1 MSLFGHR
8 CEALGRRMETM
19 ALPIGTPTPAELRAN
34 LDARTAQMV
43 EHVKQFVNIESPSN
57 EPEMLQRSA
66 EFLAQVMTDVL
77 GKAPQIIASDKGPHV
92 HWKGS
97 EDTKVLIIGHHDTVF
112 PKGTVAKRGFSID
125 GDIARGPGIFDMKAG
140 IIQAIYGLSEIREA
154 CGAEILITSD
164 EEIGSYASREL
175 IEARARATG
184 NVLVF
189 EPSGNGDA
197 LKIARKGVG
206 TFVVDI
212 AGRASHAGLD
222 PEKGINALIELAAQ
236 VQAIAAIAQPEIGTT
251 VTPTIATAGTTEN
264 VVPAAAQI
272 TVDVR
277 VNVVSEKARVETALG
292 ALQPTVAGATISVS
306 GSINRPPMH
315 ESAAAALYAVAQ
327 SVAVGIGISDLHGIA
342 VGGGSDGNFTAAIGI
357 PTLDGLGACGGGAHA
372 ESEYIKI
379 KTMGERAALAAA
391 ITRALVNN

>member
-1 MSLFGHR
+1 MSLPNGS
-8 CEALGRRMETM
+8 
-19 ALPIGTPTPAELRAN
+19 PTPSELREN
-34 LDARTAQMV
+34 LDARTAQML
-43 EHVKQFVNIESPSN
+43 EHVKQFVNTESPSN
-57 EPEMLQRSA
+57 EPELLQTSA
-66 EFLAQVMTDVL
+66 EFLAKVMTEVL
-77 GKAPQIIASDKGPHV
+77 GKAPEIIASEKGPHV

-97 EDTKVLIIGHHDTVF
+97 DDTKVLIVGHHDTVF
-112 PKGTVAKRGFSID
+112 QKGTVAKRGFSVD

-154 CGAEILITSD
+154 YHAEILITSD
-164 EEIGSYASREL
+164 EEIGSYASRAL
-175 IEARARATG
+175 IEERAKATG

-206 TFVVDI
+206 TFRVDI
-212 AGRASHAGLD
+212 AGRASHAGLE

-236 VQAIAAIAQPEIGTT
+236 VQTIAAIAKPEIGTT

-277 VNVVSEKARVETALG
+277 VNVLSEKARVESAFS
-292 ALQPTVAGATISVS
+292 ALQPTVSGATISVS

-315 ESAAAALYAVAQ
+315 ESASTTLYAVAQ
-327 SVAVGIGISDLHGIA
+327 SVAQGIGISNLQGIA
-342 VGGGSDGNFTAAIGI
+342 VGGGSDGNFTAAIGV

-372 ESEYIKI
+372 ESEHIKVS
-379 KTMGERAALAAA
+379 KMGERAALAAA
-391 ITRALVNN
+391 ITRALVNG

>member
-1 MSLFGHR
+1 MSLP
-8 CEALGRRMETM
+8 T
-19 ALPIGTPTPAELRAN
+19 GTPTPSELRAN
-34 LDARTAQMV
+34 LDARTAQML

-57 EPEMLQRSA
+57 EPEHLQRSA
-66 EFLAQVMTDVL
+66 DFLAKVMTEVL
-77 GKAPQIIASDKGPHV
+77 GKAPEIIASDKGPHV

-97 EDTKVLIIGHHDTVF
+97 DDTKVLLVGHHDTVF
-112 PKGTVAKRGFSID
+112 PKGTVAMRGFSVE

-140 IIQAIYGLSEIREA
+140 IIQLIYGLSEIRET
-154 CGAEILITSD
+154 CHAEILITSD
-164 EEIGSYASREL
+164 EEIGSYASRAL
-175 IEARARATG
+175 IEERAKATG

-206 TFVVDI
+206 TFRVDI
-212 AGRASHAGLD
+212 AGRASHAGLE

-236 VQAIAAIAQPEIGTT
+236 VQKIVAIAQPEIGTT

-277 VNVVSEKARVETALG
+277 VNVVSEKARVESAFD
-292 ALQPTVAGATISVS
+292 ALQPTMAGATISVS
-306 GSINRPPMH
+306 GLINRPPMH
-315 ESAAAALYAVAQ
+315 ESSSTTLYAVAQ
-327 SVAVGIGISDLHGIA
+327 SVAQGIGITDLQGIA
-342 VGGGSDGNFTAAIGI
+342 VGGGSDGNFTAAIGV

-372 ESEYIKI
+372 DTEYIKVS
-379 KTMGERAALAAA
+379 KMGERAALAAA
-391 ITRALVNN
+391 ITRALVVAS

>member
-1 MSLFGHR
+1 VSLFGHR

-66 EFLAQVMTDVL
+66 EFLAQVMTEVL

-97 EDTKVLIIGHHDTVF
+97 DDTKVLIVGHHDTVF

-175 IEARARATG
+175 IEARAKATG

>member
-1 MSLFGHR
+1 MSLPNGS
-8 CEALGRRMETM
+8 
-19 ALPIGTPTPAELRAN
+19 PTPSELREN
-34 LDARTAQMV
+34 LDARTAQML
-43 EHVKQFVNIESPSN
+43 EHVKQFVNTESPSN
-57 EPEMLQRSA
+57 EPELLQTSA
-66 EFLAQVMTDVL
+66 EFLAKVMTEVL
-77 GKAPQIIASDKGPHV
+77 GKAPEIIASEKGPHV

-97 EDTKVLIIGHHDTVF
+97 DDTKVLIVGHHDTVF
-112 PKGTVAKRGFSID
+112 QKGTVAKRGFSVD

-154 CGAEILITSD
+154 YHAEILITSD
-164 EEIGSYASREL
+164 EEIGSYASRAL
-175 IEARARATG
+175 IEERAKATG

-206 TFVVDI
+206 TFRVDI
-212 AGRASHAGLD
+212 AGRASHAGLE

-236 VQAIAAIAQPEIGTT
+236 VQTIAAIAKPEIGTT
-251 VTPTIATAGTTEN
+251 VTPTIASAGTTEN

-277 VNVVSEKARVETALG
+277 VNVVSEKARVESAFS
-292 ALQPTVAGATISVS
+292 ALQPTVSGATISVS

-315 ESAAAALYAVAQ
+315 ESASTTLYAVAQ
-327 SVAVGIGISDLHGIA
+327 SVAQGIGITNLQGIA
-342 VGGGSDGNFTAAIGI
+342 VGGGSDGNFTAAIGV

-372 ESEYIKI
+372 ESEHIKVS
-379 KTMGERAALAAA
+379 KMGERAALAAA
-391 ITRALVNN
+391 ITRALVNG

>member
-1 MSLFGHR
+1 MSLPNGS
-8 CEALGRRMETM
+8 
-19 ALPIGTPTPAELRAN
+19 PTPSELRAN
-34 LDARTAQMV
+34 LDARTAQML
-43 EHVKQFVNIESPSN
+43 EHVKQFVNTESPSN
-57 EPEMLQRSA
+57 EPELLQTSA
-66 EFLAQVMTDVL
+66 EFLAKVMTEVL
-77 GKAPQIIASDKGPHV
+77 GKAPEIIASDKGPHV

-97 EDTKVLIIGHHDTVF
+97 DDTKVLIVGHHDTVF
-112 PKGTVAKRGFSID
+112 QKGTVAKRGFSVD

-154 CGAEILITSD
+154 YHAEILITSD
-164 EEIGSYASREL
+164 EEIGSYASRAL
-175 IEARARATG
+175 IEERAKATG

-206 TFVVDI
+206 TFRIDI
-212 AGRASHAGLD
+212 AGRASHAGIE

-236 VQAIAAIAQPEIGTT
+236 VQTIAAIAKPEIGTT
-251 VTPTIATAGTTEN
+251 VTPTIASAGTTEN

-277 VNVVSEKARVETALG
+277 VNVVSEKARVESAFS
-292 ALQPTVAGATISVS
+292 ALQPTVSGATISVS

-315 ESAAAALYAVAQ
+315 ESASTTLYAVAQ
-327 SVAVGIGISDLHGIA
+327 SVAQGIGITNLQGIA
-342 VGGGSDGNFTAAIGI
+342 VGGGSDGNFTAAIGV

-372 ESEYIKI
+372 ETEYIKVS
-379 KTMGERAALAAA
+379 KMGERAALAAA
-391 ITRALVNN
+391 ITRALVNGQLAS

>member
-1 MSLFGHR
+1 MSLPNGS
-8 CEALGRRMETM
+8 
-19 ALPIGTPTPAELRAN
+19 PTPSELREN
-34 LDARTAQMV
+34 LDARTAQML
-43 EHVKQFVNIESPSN
+43 EHVKQFVNTESPSN
-57 EPEMLQRSA
+57 EPELLQTSA
-66 EFLAQVMTDVL
+66 EFLAKVMTEVL
-77 GKAPQIIASDKGPHV
+77 GKAPEIIASEKGPHV

-97 EDTKVLIIGHHDTVF
+97 DDTKVLIVGHHDTVF
-112 PKGTVAKRGFSID
+112 QKGTVAKRGFSVD

-154 CGAEILITSD
+154 YHAEILITSD
-164 EEIGSYASREL
+164 EEIGSYASRAL
-175 IEARARATG
+175 IEERAKATG

-206 TFVVDI
+206 TFRVDI
-212 AGRASHAGLD
+212 AGRASHAGLE

-236 VQAIAAIAQPEIGTT
+236 VQTIAAIAKPEIGTT
-251 VTPTIATAGTTEN
+251 VTPTIASAGTTEN

-277 VNVVSEKARVETALG
+277 VNVVSEKARVESAFS
-292 ALQPTVAGATISVS
+292 ALQPTVSGATISVS

-315 ESAAAALYAVAQ
+315 ESASTTLYAVAQ
-327 SVAVGIGISDLHGIA
+327 SVAQGIGISNLQGIA
-342 VGGGSDGNFTAAIGI
+342 VGGGSDGNFTAAIGV

-372 ESEYIKI
+372 ETEYIKVS
-379 KTMGERAALAAA
+379 KMGERAALAAA
-391 ITRALVNN
+391 ITRALVNG

>member
-1 MSLFGHR
+1 MSLPNG
-8 CEALGRRMETM
+8 M
-19 ALPIGTPTPAELRAN
+19 PTPEELRAN
-34 LDARTAQMV
+34 LDARTAQML

-57 EPEMLQRSA
+57 EPEHLQRSA
-66 EFLAQVMTDVL
+66 EFLAKVMTEVL
-77 GKAPQIIASDKGPHV
+77 GKAPEIIASNKGPHV

-97 EDTKVLIIGHHDTVF
+97 DDTKVLLVGHHDTVF
-112 PKGTVAKRGFSID
+112 PKGTVSKRGFSID

-140 IIQAIYGLSEIREA
+140 IIQLIYGLSEIREA
-154 CGAEILITSD
+154 SHAEILITSD
-164 EEIGSYASREL
+164 EEIGSYASRAL
-175 IEARARATG
+175 IEERAKATG

-206 TFVVDI
+206 TFRVDI
-212 AGRASHAGLD
+212 AGRASHAGLE

-236 VQAIAAIAQPEIGTT
+236 VQKIVAIAQPEIGTT

-277 VNVVSEKARVETALG
+277 VNVVSEKARVESEFG

-306 GSINRPPMH
+306 GLINRPPMH
-315 ESAAAALYAVAQ
+315 ESSSTMLYAVAQ
-327 SVAVGIGISDLHGIA
+327 SVAQGIGITDLQGIA
-342 VGGGSDGNFTAAIGI
+342 VGGGSDGNFTAAIGV

-372 ESEYIKI
+372 DSEYIKVS
-379 KTMGERAALAAA
+379 KLGERAALAAA
-391 ITRALVNN
+391 ITRALVTG

>member
-1 MSLFGHR
+1 MSLP
-8 CEALGRRMETM
+8 T
-19 ALPIGTPTPAELRAN
+19 GTPTPSELRAN
-34 LDARTAQMV
+34 LDARTAQML

-57 EPEMLQRSA
+57 EPEHLQRSA
-66 EFLAQVMTDVL
+66 DFLAKVMTEVL
-77 GKAPQIIASDKGPHV
+77 GKAPEIIASDKGPHV

-97 EDTKVLIIGHHDTVF
+97 DDTRVLLVGHHDTVF
-112 PKGTVAKRGFSID
+112 PKGTVAMRGFSVD

-140 IIQAIYGLSEIREA
+140 IIQLIYGLSEIRET
-154 CGAEILITSD
+154 CHAEILITSD
-164 EEIGSYASREL
+164 EEIGSYASRAL
-175 IEARARATG
+175 IEERAKATG

-206 TFVVDI
+206 TFRVDI
-212 AGRASHAGLD
+212 AGRASHAGLE

-236 VQAIAAIAQPEIGTT
+236 VQKIVAIAQPEIGTT

-277 VNVVSEKARVETALG
+277 VNVVSEKARVESAFG

-306 GSINRPPMH
+306 GLINRPPMH
-315 ESAAAALYAVAQ
+315 ESSSTMLYAVAQ
-327 SVAVGIGISDLHGIA
+327 SVAQGIGITDLQGIA
-342 VGGGSDGNFTAAIGI
+342 VGGGSDGNFTAAIGV

-372 ESEYIKI
+372 DTEYIKVS
-379 KTMGERAALAAA
+379 KMGERAALAAA
-391 ITRALVNN
+391 ITRALIVAS

>member
-66 EFLAQVMTDVL
+66 EFLAKVMTELL

-97 EDTKVLIIGHHDTVF
+97 DDTKVLIVGHHDTVF
-112 PKGTVAKRGFSID
+112 PKGTVAKRSFSID

-154 CGAEILITSD
+154 SGAEILITSD

-175 IEARARATG
+175 IEARAKATG

-212 AGRASHAGLD
+212 AGRASHAGLE
-222 PEKGINALIELAAQ
+222 PEKGVNALIELAAQ

-315 ESAAAALYAVAQ
+315 ESAATELYAVAQ
-327 SVAVGIGISDLHGIA
+327 SVANGIGITDLQGIA
-342 VGGGSDGNFTAAIGI
+342 VGGGSDGNFTAAIGV

-372 ESEYIKI
+372 DSEYIKI

-391 ITRALVNN
+391 ITRALVNS

>member
-1 MSLFGHR
+1 MSLPNGVPSP
-8 CEALGRRMETM
+8 E
-19 ALPIGTPTPAELRAN
+19 ELRAN
-34 LDARTAQMV
+34 LDARTAQML
-43 EHVKQFVNIESPSN
+43 EHVKQFVNTESPSN
-57 EPEMLQRSA
+57 EPELLQTSA
-66 EFLAQVMTDVL
+66 EFLAKVMTEVL
-77 GKAPQIIASDKGPHV
+77 GKAPEIIPSDKGPHV

-97 EDTKVLIIGHHDTVF
+97 DDTKVLIVGHHDTVF
-112 PKGTVAKRGFSID
+112 QKGTVAKRGFSID

-154 CGAEILITSD
+154 YHAEILITAD
-164 EEIGSYASREL
+164 EEIGSYASRAL
-175 IEARARATG
+175 IEERAKATG

-206 TFVVDI
+206 TFRVDI
-212 AGRASHAGLD
+212 AGRASHAGLE

-236 VQAIAAIAQPEIGTT
+236 VQTIAAIGQPEIGTT

-277 VNVVSEKARVETALG
+277 VNVLSEKARVESAFS
-292 ALQPTVAGATISVS
+292 ALQPTVSGATISVS

-315 ESAAAALYAVAQ
+315 ESSSTTLYAVAQ
-327 SVAVGIGISDLHGIA
+327 SVAQGIGITDLQGIA
-342 VGGGSDGNFTAAIGI
+342 VGGGSDGNFTAAIGV

-372 ESEYIKI
+372 DSEHIKVS
-379 KTMGERAALAAA
+379 KMGERAALAAA
-391 ITRALVNN
+391 ITRALVTG

>member
-1 MSLFGHR
+1 MSLPNGS
-8 CEALGRRMETM
+8 
-19 ALPIGTPTPAELRAN
+19 PTPSELREN
-34 LDARTAQMV
+34 LDARTAQML
-43 EHVKQFVNIESPSN
+43 EHVKQFVNTESPSN
-57 EPEMLQRSA
+57 EPELLQTSA
-66 EFLAQVMTDVL
+66 EFLAKVMTEVL
-77 GKAPQIIASDKGPHV
+77 GKAPEIIASDKGPHV

-97 EDTKVLIIGHHDTVF
+97 DDTKVLIVGHHDTVF
-112 PKGTVAKRGFSID
+112 QKGTVAKRGFSVD

-154 CGAEILITSD
+154 YHAEILITSD
-164 EEIGSYASREL
+164 EEIGSYASRAL
-175 IEARARATG
+175 IEERAKATG

-206 TFVVDI
+206 TFRVDI
-212 AGRASHAGLD
+212 AGRASHAGLE

-236 VQAIAAIAQPEIGTT
+236 VQTIAAIAKPEIGTT
-251 VTPTIATAGTTEN
+251 VTPTIASAGTTEN

-277 VNVVSEKARVETALG
+277 VNVVSEKARVESAFS
-292 ALQPTVAGATISVS
+292 ALQPTVSGATISVS

-315 ESAAAALYAVAQ
+315 ESASTTLYAVAQ
-327 SVAVGIGISDLHGIA
+327 SVAQGIGITNLQGIA
-342 VGGGSDGNFTAAIGI
+342 VGGGSDGNFTAAIGV

-372 ESEYIKI
+372 ETEYIKVS
-379 KTMGERAALAAA
+379 KMGERAALAAA
-391 ITRALVNN
+391 ITRALVKGQLAS

>member
-1 MSLFGHR
+1 MSL
-8 CEALGRRMETM
+8 
-19 ALPIGTPTPAELRAN
+19 PNKTPTPAQLRAN
-34 LDARTAQMV
+34 LDSRTAQML

-57 EPEMLQRSA
+57 EPELLQISA
-66 EFLAQVMTDVL
+66 EFLAKVMTEVL
-77 GKAPQIIASDKGPHV
+77 GKAPEIIASDKGPHV

-97 EDTKVLIIGHHDTVF
+97 NETKVLIVGHHDTVF
-112 PKGTVAKRGFSID
+112 QKGTVAKRGFSID

-154 CGAEILITSD
+154 YHAEILITAD
-164 EEIGSYASREL
+164 EEIGSYASRAL
-175 IEARARATG
+175 IEERAKATG

-206 TFVVDI
+206 TFRVDI
-212 AGRASHAGLD
+212 AGRASHAGLE
-222 PEKGINALIELAAQ
+222 PEKGINALVELAAQ
-236 VQAIAAIAQPEIGTT
+236 VQKIVAIAMPEIGTT
-251 VTPTIATAGTTEN
+251 VTPTIASAGTTEN

-277 VNVVSEKARVETALG
+277 VNVLSEKARVESALD
-292 ALQPTVAGATISVS
+292 ALQPTLSGATISVT

-315 ESAAAALYAVAQ
+315 ESASTKLYAVAQ
-327 SVAVGIGISDLHGIA
+327 SVAQDIGITDLQGIA
-342 VGGGSDGNFTAAIGI
+342 VGGGSDGNFTAAIGV

-372 ESEYIKI
+372 DSEYIKVS
-379 KTMGERAALAAA
+379 KMGERAALAAA
-391 ITRALVNN
+391 ITRALVAS

>member
-1 MSLFGHR
+1 MSLPNGS
-8 CEALGRRMETM
+8 
-19 ALPIGTPTPAELRAN
+19 PTPSELREN
-34 LDARTAQMV
+34 LDARTAQML
-43 EHVKQFVNIESPSN
+43 EHVKQFVNTESPSN
-57 EPEMLQRSA
+57 EPELLQTSA
-66 EFLAQVMTDVL
+66 EFLAKVMTEVL
-77 GKAPQIIASDKGPHV
+77 GKAPEIIASDKGPHL

-97 EDTKVLIIGHHDTVF
+97 DDTKVLIVGHHDTVF
-112 PKGTVAKRGFSID
+112 QKGTVAKRGFSVD

-154 CGAEILITSD
+154 YHAEILITSD
-164 EEIGSYASREL
+164 EEIGSYASRAL
-175 IEARARATG
+175 IEERAKATG

-206 TFVVDI
+206 TFRVDI
-212 AGRASHAGLD
+212 AGRASHAGLE

-236 VQAIAAIAQPEIGTT
+236 VQTIAAIGQPEIGTT

-277 VNVVSEKARVETALG
+277 VNVLSEKARVESAFS
-292 ALQPTVAGATISVS
+292 ALQPTVSGATISVS

-315 ESAAAALYAVAQ
+315 ESASTTLYAVAQ
-327 SVAVGIGISDLHGIA
+327 SVAQGIGISNLQGIA
-342 VGGGSDGNFTAAIGI
+342 VGGGSDGNFTAAIGV

-372 ESEYIKI
+372 ESEHIKVS
-379 KTMGERAALAAA
+379 KMGERAALAAA
-391 ITRALVNN
+391 ITRALVNS

>member
-1 MSLFGHR
+1 MSLPNGS
-8 CEALGRRMETM
+8 
-19 ALPIGTPTPAELRAN
+19 PTPSELRAN
-34 LDARTAQMV
+34 LDARTTQML
-43 EHVKQFVNIESPSN
+43 EHVKQFVNTESPSN
-57 EPEMLQRSA
+57 EPELLQTSA
-66 EFLAQVMTDVL
+66 EFLAKVMTEVL
-77 GKAPQIIASDKGPHV
+77 GKAPEIIASDKGPHV

-97 EDTKVLIIGHHDTVF
+97 DDTKVLIVGHHDTVF
-112 PKGTVAKRGFSID
+112 QEGTVAKRGFSVD

-154 CGAEILITSD
+154 FHAEILITSD
-164 EEIGSYASREL
+164 EEIGSYASRAL
-175 IEARARATG
+175 IEERAKATG

-206 TFVVDI
+206 TFRVDI
-212 AGRASHAGLD
+212 AGRASHAGLE

-236 VQAIAAIAQPEIGTT
+236 VQTIAAIAKPEIGTT
-251 VTPTIATAGTTEN
+251 VTPTIASAGTTEN

-277 VNVVSEKARVETALG
+277 VNVVSEKARVESAFS
-292 ALQPTVAGATISVS
+292 ALQPTVSGATISVS

-315 ESAAAALYAVAQ
+315 ESASTTLYAVAQ
-327 SVAVGIGISDLHGIA
+327 SVAQGIGITNLQGIA
-342 VGGGSDGNFTAAIGI
+342 VGGGSDGNFTAAIGV

-372 ESEYIKI
+372 ETEYIKVS
-379 KTMGERAALAAA
+379 KMGERAALAAA
-391 ITRALVNN
+391 ITRALVNG

>member
-1 MSLFGHR
+1 VSLPNGS
-8 CEALGRRMETM
+8 
-19 ALPIGTPTPAELRAN
+19 PTPSELRAN
-34 LDARTAQMV
+34 LDARTAQML
-43 EHVKQFVNIESPSN
+43 EHVKQFVNTESPSN
-57 EPEMLQRSA
+57 EPELLQTSA
-66 EFLAQVMTDVL
+66 EFLAKVMTEVL
-77 GKAPQIIASDKGPHV
+77 GKAPEIIASDKGPHV

-97 EDTKVLIIGHHDTVF
+97 DDTKVLIVGHHDTVF
-112 PKGTVAKRGFSID
+112 QKGTVAKRGFSVD

-154 CGAEILITSD
+154 YHAEILITSD
-164 EEIGSYASREL
+164 EEIGSYASRAL
-175 IEARARATG
+175 IEERAKATG

-206 TFVVDI
+206 TFRVDI
-212 AGRASHAGLD
+212 AGRASHAGLE

-236 VQAIAAIAQPEIGTT
+236 VQTIAAIAKPEIGTT
-251 VTPTIATAGTTEN
+251 VTPTIASAGTTEN

-277 VNVVSEKARVETALG
+277 VNVVSEKARVESAFS
-292 ALQPTVAGATISVS
+292 ALQPTVSGATISVS

-315 ESAAAALYAVAQ
+315 ESASTTLYAVAQ
-327 SVAVGIGISDLHGIA
+327 SVAQGIGITNLQGIA
-342 VGGGSDGNFTAAIGI
+342 VGGGSDGNFTAAIGV

-372 ESEYIKI
+372 ETEYIKVS
-379 KTMGERAALAAA
+379 KMGERAALAAA
-391 ITRALVNN
+391 ITRALVNG

>member
-19 ALPIGTPTPAELRAN
+19 ALPIGTPTPSELRAN
-34 LDARTAQMV
+34 LDLRTAQMV

-66 EFLAQVMTDVL
+66 EFLAKVMTEVL

-97 EDTKVLIIGHHDTVF
+97 DDTKVLIVGHHDTVF

-175 IEARARATG
+175 IEARAKATG

-212 AGRASHAGLD
+212 AGRASHAGLE
-222 PEKGINALIELAAQ
+222 PEKGINALMELAAQ

-277 VNVVSEKARVETALG
+277 VNVVSEKARVETAFS

-306 GSINRPPMH
+306 GTINRPPMH
-315 ESAAAALYAVAQ
+315 ESAATALYAVAQ
-327 SVAVGIGISDLHGIA
+327 SVATGIGISDLQGIA
-342 VGGGSDGNFTAAIGI
+342 VGGGSDGNFTAAIGV

-372 ESEYIKI
+372 DSEYIKI
-379 KTMGERAALAAA
+379 SKMGERAALPAA
-391 ITRALVNN
+391 ITRALVNS